1 MFKGSAT
8 ALVTPFKDGEVDYQ
22 AFKNLVDH
30 QILNKTDALVV
41 LGTTGETPTLTEDEK
56 NQLVDCSI
64 EVNQGRVP
72 IIVGTGSNNT
82 KAAIQATEKF
92 SERAIDG
99 VLVQTPYYNKTN
111 KEGLYQHFKQIADHS
126 KVPVILYNVPS
137 RTGMTIPVSLV
148 ERLAD
153 IKNIRGLKDATGDLA
168 YGLQVI
174 ANTPD
179 DFYLYS
185 GEDHLTTSLMAVGA
199 QGVIS
204 VASNVAPKYIHDM
217 TQACLGNDFK
227 TAGQMQ
233 VKLTSLVKALFNETN
248 PIPVKKALS
257 LLNLAGGGELRL
269 PLTESSS
276 GTDHLLEKAL
286 KELSLYDQNN

>member
-1 MFKGSAT
+1 
-8 ALVTPFKDGEVDYQ
+8 
-22 AFKNLVDH
+22 
-30 QILNKTDALVV
+30 
-41 LGTTGETPTLTEDEK
+41 GTTGETPTLTEDEK
-56 NQLVDCSI
+56 DQLVDCAI

-199 QGVIS
+199 QDRKSTRLNSSHVSIS
-204 VASNVAPKYIHDM
+204 YAV
-217 TQACLGNDFK
+217 
-227 TAGQMQ
+227 
-233 VKLTSLVKALFNETN
+233 
-248 PIPVKKALS
+248 
-257 LLNLAGGGELRL
+257 
-269 PLTESSS
+269 
-276 GTDHLLEKAL
+276 
-286 KELSLYDQNN
+286 